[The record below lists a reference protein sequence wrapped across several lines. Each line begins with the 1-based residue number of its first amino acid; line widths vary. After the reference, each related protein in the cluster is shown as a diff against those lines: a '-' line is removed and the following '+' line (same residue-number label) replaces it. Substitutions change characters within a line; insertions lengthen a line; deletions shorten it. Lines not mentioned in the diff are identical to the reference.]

1 MKRIQLSLLSLLTL
15 TVVQAQTKNFIDM
28 PYLEVAGHADS
39 LVAPDEIHIRI
50 YVSEKNAK
58 ERLSLEEQ
66 EAKMYQS
73 FKTIGVNTDKDLSI
87 RNMGSSLRQH
97 LFKGGD
103 VLKSRHYILKVANA
117 AMAGK
122 VFEQL
127 EKLDIADAGVESVGH
142 SKMEHIRNLLR
153 SAAVANARERAVAL
167 TKPLGQSVG
176 AAIHLEDHEVYPQT
190 ENTKRRG
197 EEVIY
202 KMRSDKSEA
211 SDGFQDIEFEKI
223 KVSANIKAQFMLRS

>member
-1 MKRIQLSLLSLLTL
+1 MKKLQLTIFCLLI
-15 TVVQAQTKNFIDM
+15 TVVMQAQTKNFIDM
-28 PYLEVAGHADS
+28 PYLEVAGSADS
-39 LVAPDEIHIRI
+39 LVAPDEIYIRI

-66 EAKMYQS
+66 ETKMYQS
-73 FKTIGVNTDKDLSI
+73 FKTIGINTDKDLSI

-117 AMAGK
+117 ATAEK

-127 EKLDIADAGVESVGH
+127 ERLDIADAGVESVGH
-142 SKMEHIRNLLR
+142 SQMEQIRNLLR
-153 SAAVANARERAVAL
+153 SGAVTNARERAVAL

-176 AAIHLEDHEVYPQT
+176 AAIHLEDHEVYRQT
-190 ENTKRRG
+190 ENTRRRG

-202 KMRSDKSEA
+202 KVKTDRSQA
-211 SDGFQDIEFEKI
+211 SGGFQDIEFEKI
-223 KVSANIKAQFMLRS
+223 KVTANIKAQFMLRS